1 MNLSYDAAHY
11 LLLSFAMAA
20 GHFLLAFGLA
30 ALFLAVFKR
39 VYQWSTPYDE
49 AALIGQGN
57 VAAAVALGGAII
69 GFALPLAS
77 ALTQTVNPVEFAAW
91 GLLAGVIQI
100 VASLLV
106 RRVIVRDMVERIEA
120 NNVASAVY
128 LAATSIGVGLLNAA
142 SMTY

>member
-1 MNLSYDAAHY
+1 MNFDLNA
-11 LLLSFAMAA
+11 FVTGA
-20 GHFLLAFGLA
+20 GHFILAFGLA
-30 ALFLAVFKR
+30 CLFLAVFKR

-49 AALIGQGN
+49 ATLIREGN
-57 VAAAVALGGAII
+57 IAASIALGGAII

-77 ALTQTVNPVEFAAW
+77 SLTQTIDPLEFTVWA
-91 GLLAGVIQI
+91 LLAGVIQI

-120 NNVASAVY
+120 GNVASAAY
-128 LAATSIGVGLLNAA
+128 LAATAVGVGLLNAA